1 MEATAPRDLV
11 VVSGSTH
18 RELAESIAA
27 RLGVSLGRVRF
38 TRFSNENLKVC
49 VEENVRDR
57 DVFVVQTSCPP
68 VNESLMETLILV
80 DALRSAS
87 AGRITAVLP
96 YFPYARSDKQ
106 DEPGISITA
115 RLVADLLVTAGAQR
129 VIALDL
135 HSPQAVGFFRVPV
148 DHLTA
153 IPALCEA
160 LLASEAPASRVVVA
174 TDIGEAKD
182 AGRFAARMKLP
193 LAVIDKR
200 RTGDDEHAVP
210 TAIAG
215 DVRGRHALIVD
226 DEIATGGTI
235 LEAAELV
242 RKMGAESVEAAV
254 VHPVLSGHA
263 IERLRASSLRRLFV
277 TDTIPLPP
285 EKRDPRIEVVS
296 VAPLLAEAIRRVHH
310 GESLYDM
317 ASRR

>member
-1 MEATAPRDLV
+1 MEMPLSRDLI
-11 VVSGSTH
+11 VVSGTTH
-18 RELAESIAA
+18 PALAAAITA
-27 RLGVSLGRVRF
+27 RLGATLGRVRF
-38 TRFSNENLKVC
+38 NRFSNENLKVC

-57 DVFVVQTSCPP
+57 DVFVLQTSCSP
-68 VNESLMETLILV
+68 VNESFMETLILI

-115 RLVADLLVTAGAQR
+115 RLVADLLVTAGAHR
-129 VIALDL
+129 VLALDL
-135 HSPQAVGFFRVPV
+135 HSPQVMGFFRIPI

-153 IPALCEA
+153 IPVLCEA
-160 LLASEAPASRVVVA
+160 LLAKDPTVERVVVA

-200 RTGDDEHAVP
+200 RTGDDEHAMP

-235 LEAAELV
+235 LEAVGLV
-242 RKMGAESVEAAV
+242 RRMGAAGVEAAV
-254 VHPVLSGHA
+254 VHPVLSGNA
-263 IERLRASSLRRLFV
+263 IERLRGSSLERLLV

-296 VAPLLAEAIRRVHH
+296 VAPLLADAIGRIHR